1 MYRHNES
8 ANLAFYD
15 NHVETWHETRLR
27 IPEDVQKPYRPGM
40 RVIKP
45 RIWQQNGG
53 GQ

>member
-15 NHVETWHETRLR
+15 GHVEAWHKTKLWH
-27 IPEDVQKPYRPGM
+27 PEDIQKPYRPGM
-40 RVIKP
+40 WVVKP
-45 RIWQQNGG
+45 EIWQQNGA